1 MFVHSWRYLAA
12 VTGDVLSLWD
22 TERGLN
28 LSEILLPFGT
38 NQASLE
44 VLRAGPSY
52 FLRVKADGG
61 QQVDYRIA
69 PGKN

>member
-1 MFVHSWRYLAA
+1 VHSWRYLAA

-38 NQASLE
+38 EQASLE
-44 VLRAGPSY
+44 VLRAGESY
-52 FLRVKADGG
+52 FLRVRAEGE
-61 QQVDYRIA
+61 QQAVYRIA
-69 PGKN
+69 PGKT